1 MNLCGNCGV
10 ELEEGF
16 KVCPLCGKSTGEKAE
31 EPDEP
36 GNYPSDI
43 IRLHRKE
50 SRKYVW
56 ELSGIIAF
64 SCIVICTI
72 VDLVIVR
79 GVRWSLFA
87 DTSILTAWVLFTLI
101 MFVLDKP
108 FVFITCLLA
117 AIISMLF
124 LFDLIS
130 PPLNW
135 FLKLGMPL
143 ALGACLLFGIVVLLY
158 RLANFRGV
166 NIIAIIFLVSSAF
179 CIIVEVFVDLYLNG
193 QIDLLWSPI
202 EAVSALPVALIF
214 FFIHYRLKRGKRLDS
229 FFHV

>member
-1 MNLCGNCGV
+1 MYLCGNCGV
-10 ELEEGF
+10 ELDEEV
-16 KVCPLCGKSTGEKAE
+16 KVCPLCGASTGKTGDEAAE
-31 EPDEP
+31 T
-36 GNYPSDI
+36 GSYPSDI

-50 SRKYVW
+50 SKKHIW

-101 MFVLDKP
+101 MFALNKP
-108 FVFITCLLA
+108 FVFIPSFLV
-117 AIISMLF
+117 AILSMLF

-135 FLKLGMPL
+135 FLNLGMPL
-143 ALGACLLFGIVVLLY
+143 AMGAGLSCIIVVLLY
-158 RLANFRGV
+158 RIANFRGV

-179 CIIVEVFVDLYLNG
+179 CILAEVFVDLYVNG
-193 QIDLLWSPI
+193 KVDLLWSPI
-202 EAVSALPVALIF
+202 EAVSALPIALIF
-214 FFIHYRLKRGKRLDS
+214 FFIHYRLKRGKQLDS

>member
-10 ELEEGF
+10 ELEEGL
-16 KVCPLCGKSTGEKAE
+16 KVCPLCGKSTDEKTE
-31 EPDEP
+31 ESPAP
-36 GNYPSDI
+36 GSFPSDI
-43 IRLHRKE
+43 IQLHRKE
-50 SRKYVW
+50 SRKHIW

-64 SCIVICTI
+64 SCMVICTI

-79 GVRWSLFA
+79 GVMWSLFA
-87 DTSILTAWVLFTLI
+87 DVSILTVWVLFTLI
-101 MFVLDKP
+101 MFALNKP
-108 FVFITCLLA
+108 FIFIPCLLA
-117 AIISMLF
+117 SILSMLF

-130 PPLNW
+130 PPLDW

-143 ALGACLLFGIVVLLY
+143 ALGACLSFSIVVLLY
-158 RLANFRGV
+158 RVANFRGI
-166 NIIAIIFLVSSAF
+166 NIIAIMFLVSSAF
-179 CIIVEVFVDLYLNG
+179 CVLAEVFVDLYLNDK
-193 QIDLLWSPI
+193 IDLLWSPI